1 MNSFKIVVCV
11 VSLVCLN
18 STMYSADA
26 AAGAIGELSACLQ
39 QVSASL
45 PKFEQELHKQYPN
58 PDDSQGREVHRLFNE
73 AKSTLVPVIED
84 QLKLMREH
92 PWTLTEKDSI
102 FKGLVAQLPTMP
114 PEKND
119 ANKSYLYY
127 VQMTQVYK
135 QELDRRHPES
145 TCTCAPLR
153 PCKWLHKEY
162 VQYMQPMQRLL
173 QAAMVSQS
181 KEPDLFVKFHAIA
194 DAVQANPGPSIKKAK
209 VSSLS

>member
-1 MNSFKIVVCV
+1 MKLLKRVVFV

-18 STMYSADA
+18 STTYSADA
-26 AAGAIGELSACLQ
+26 VIAELSACLQ
-39 QVSASL
+39 QVSALL

-102 FKGLVAQLPTMP
+102 FRRLAAQLPTMQP
-114 PEKND
+114 DKND
-119 ANKSYLYY
+119 ANKAYQCY

-135 QELDRRHPES
+135 QELDRLHPES
-145 TCTCAPLR
+145 SCTCSSVR
-153 PCKWLHKEY
+153 PCRLLHKEY

-173 QAAMVSQS
+173 QAVMVSQS
-181 KEPDLFVKFHAIA
+181 KDPDLFVKCRAIA
-194 DAVQANPGPSIKKAK
+194 GAVQENPGPSIKKAK
-209 VSSLS
+209 TSSLS